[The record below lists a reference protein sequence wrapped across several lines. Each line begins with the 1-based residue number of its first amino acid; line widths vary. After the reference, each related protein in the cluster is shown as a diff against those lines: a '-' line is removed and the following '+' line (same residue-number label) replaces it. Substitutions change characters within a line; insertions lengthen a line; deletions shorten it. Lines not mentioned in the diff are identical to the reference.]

1 MLCWWH
7 GPERE
12 RSPLMDYRR
21 VIAYGVLAL
30 LGLYLL
36 ALIFPYVIGGLAC
49 LGAWSLYKNHQ
60 RL

>member
-1 MLCWWH
+1 
-7 GPERE
+7 
-12 RSPLMDYRR
+12 MDYRR